1 MEPRR
6 GRPKKYELLVNNAQ
20 RAELERMAR
29 QSRSARSVAFRAR
42 IVLECAGGAS
52 NAAVAAKLRTTGFTV
67 GLWRNRFIAEGV
79 VGLGDEPRPG
89 APREIGDEKV
99 EQVVRLTLE
108 KTPKGATHWSSRMLA
123 ARTGLSQSTIS
134 RIWRAFG
141 LKPHRTESFQ
151 LSTDPLLIDKVRDIV
166 GLYLD
171 PPHHALVLCVDEKS
185 QIQALSRTQPVLPM
199 RAGQQERRT
208 HDYKRHGVTSL
219 FAALDIATGSVLGK
233 CYRRHRS
240 VEFLDFLKK
249 IDNAVPGDLDIHL
262 VLDNY
267 GTHKTAMVRQWLQ
280 KRPRYHLHFTPTH
293 ASWLNQVERWFALL
307 TQRQIKRGSHRSVQ
321 ELETAIREFVAA
333 HNQHPK
339 PFRWTKSA
347 DQIPRLH
354 RSLRHFHSRC
364 SLTCNLY
371 EKSMTQETSLF
382 FGPNDGS
389 QLSCASKSLIVRF
402 TPCDDS
408 AMTLQ

>member
-1 MEPRR
+1 MKPRR
-6 GRPKKYELLVNNAQ
+6 GRRKKHELLVSAGQ
-20 RAELERMAR
+20 RAELERIAR

-42 IVLECAGGAS
+42 IVLASAKGAS
-52 NAAVAAKLRTTGFTV
+52 NAAVAANLHSTGFTV
-67 GLWRNRFIAEGV
+67 GLWRNRFIAEGIA
-79 VGLGDEPRPG
+79 GLGDEPRPG
-89 APREIGDEKV
+89 APREIGDE
-99 EQVVRLTLE
+99 EIERVVRLTLE

-185 QIQALSRTQPVLPM
+185 QIQALSRTQSVLPM

-249 IDNAVPGDLDIHL
+249 IDGAVPADLDIHL

-267 GTHKTAMVRQWLQ
+267 GTHKTALVRQWLQ
-280 KRPRYHLHFTPTH
+280 KKPRYHLHFTPTH

-321 ELETAIREFVAA
+321 ELETAIREFIAA
-333 HNQHPK
+333 HNQQPQ

-347 DQIPRLH
+347 DQILASVARFATTTLAA
-354 RSLRHFHSRC
+354 HSAPTYTR
-364 SLTCNLY
+364 N
-371 EKSMTQETSLF
+371 Q
-382 FGPNDGS
+382 
-389 QLSCASKSLIVRF
+389 
-402 TPCDDS
+402 
-408 AMTLQ
+408 

>member
-1 MEPRR
+1 MESVR
-6 GRPKKYELLVNNAQ
+6 GRPKKHELVVSPAQ
-20 RAELERMAR
+20 RVELERIAR
-29 QSRSARSVAFRAR
+29 QSRMSRSAAFRAR
-42 IVLECAGGAS
+42 IILECAREAS

-79 VGLGDEPRPG
+79 AGLGDEPRPG
-89 APREIGDEKV
+89 APREIGDEKI
-99 EQVVRLTLE
+99 ERVVRLTLE

-123 ARTGLSQSTIS
+123 AKTGLSQSTVS

-141 LKPHRTESFQ
+141 LKPHRVEGFQ
-151 LSTDPLLIDKVRDIV
+151 LSSDPLLIDKVRDIV

-171 PPHHALVLCVDEKS
+171 PPHHALILCVDEKS

-199 RAGQQERRT
+199 RVGELERRT
-208 HDYKRHGVTSL
+208 HDYTRHGVTSL

-240 VEFLDFLKK
+240 IEFLDFLKK
-249 IDNAVPGDLDIHL
+249 IDAAVPPDLDIHL

-267 GTHKTAMVRQWLQ
+267 GTHKTALVRRWLL

-307 TQRQIKRGSHRSVQ
+307 TQRQIKRGSHASVQ
-321 ELETAIREFVAA
+321 ELEDAIREFIKV
-333 HNQHPK
+333 HNQQPK

-347 DQIPRLH
+347 DQILASIARFAT
-354 RSLRHFHSRC
+354 ST
-364 SLTCNLY
+364 LTAHAPAVYTGN
-371 EKSMTQETSLF
+371 Q
-382 FGPNDGS
+382 
-389 QLSCASKSLIVRF
+389 
-402 TPCDDS
+402 
-408 AMTLQ
+408 

>member
-6 GRPKKYELLVNNAQ
+6 GRPKKQELIVTEEQRSDLSRLAAQ
-20 RAELERMAR
+20 
-29 QSRSARSVAFRAR
+29 ARSNRKVAFRAR
-42 IVLECAGGAS
+42 IVLGCASGSS

-67 GLWRNRFIAEGV
+67 GFWRNRFIAEGV
-79 VGLGDEPRPG
+79 AGLGDEPRPG

-99 EQVVRLTLE
+99 AQVVRLTLE

-151 LSTDPLLIDKVRDIV
+151 LSSDPLLIEKVRDIV
-166 GLYLD
+166 GLYME

-199 RAGQQERRT
+199 RAGQIERRT
-208 HDYKRHGVTSL
+208 HDYKRHGTTSL
-219 FAALDIATGSVLGK
+219 FAALDVATGQVLGK

-240 VEFLDFLKK
+240 VEFLNFLKR
-249 IDNAVPGDLDIHL
+249 IDAAVPVDLDIHL

-267 GTHKTAMVRQWLQ
+267 GTHKTALVRNWLQ

-321 ELETAIREFVAA
+321 ELEKAIRKFIAA
-333 HNQHPK
+333 HNQQPA

-347 DQIPRLH
+347 DQI
-354 RSLRHFHSRC
+354 
-364 SLTCNLY
+364 LT
-371 EKSMTQETSLF
+371 SIARFATQTLET
-382 FGPNDGS
+382 NNARN
-389 QLSCASKSLIVRF
+389 Q
-402 TPCDDS
+402 
-408 AMTLQ
+408 

>member
-1 MEPRR
+1 MEPIR
-6 GRPKKYELLVNNAQ
+6 GRPKKHELVVSPAQ
-20 RAELERMAR
+20 KAELERIAR
-29 QSRSARSVAFRAR
+29 QSRSSRSSAFRAR
-42 IVLECAGGAS
+42 IVLECTGGAS

-79 VGLGDEPRPG
+79 AGLGDEPRPG
-89 APREIGDEKV
+89 APRQIGDEKI
-99 EQVVRLTLE
+99 ERLVRLTLE

-123 ARTGLSQSTIS
+123 AKTGLSQSTIS

-141 LKPHRTESFQ
+141 LKPHRAEGFQ
-151 LSTDPLLIDKVRDIV
+151 LSSDPLLIDKVRDIV

-199 RAGQQERRT
+199 RVGQLGRRT

-219 FAALDIATGSVLGK
+219 FAALDIATGNVLDK

-240 VEFLDFLKK
+240 IEFLDFLKK
-249 IDNAVPGDLDIHL
+249 IDATVPADLDVHL

-267 GTHKTAMVRQWLQ
+267 GTHKTALVRRWLQ
-280 KRPRYHLHFTPTH
+280 KRARYHLHFTPTH

-307 TQRQIKRGSHRSVQ
+307 TQRQIKRGSHNSVQ
-321 ELETAIREFVAA
+321 ELEQAIREFITA
-333 HNQHPK
+333 NNRQPK

-347 DQIPRLH
+347 DQILASIARFATSTLAVHAP
-354 RSLRHFHSRC
+354 
-364 SLTCNLY
+364 
-371 EKSMTQETSLF
+371 ETYAR
-382 FGPNDGS
+382 N
-389 QLSCASKSLIVRF
+389 Q
-402 TPCDDS
+402 
-408 AMTLQ
+408 

>member
-6 GRPKKYELLVNNAQ
+6 GRPKKHELEVSALQ
-20 RAELERMAR
+20 RVELERIAR

-108 KTPKGATHWSSRMLA
+108 KTPRGTTHWSSRMLA

-185 QIQALSRTQPVLPM
+185 QIQALSRTQPVLAM
-199 RAGQQERRT
+199 RAGQMERRT

-249 IDNAVPGDLDIHL
+249 IDGAVPADLDIHL

-267 GTHKTAMVRQWLQ
+267 GTHKTALVRQWLQ
-280 KRPRYHLHFTPTH
+280 KRPRYYMHFTPTH

-307 TQRQIKRGSHRSVQ
+307 TQRQIKRGSHRNVH
-321 ELETAIREFVAA
+321 ELETAIREFISV
-333 HNQHPK
+333 HNQQPK
-339 PFRWTKSA
+339 PFQWTKSA
-347 DQIPRLH
+347 DQILASIARFATSTLAA
-354 RSLRHFHSRC
+354 HSR
-364 SLTCNLY
+364 
-371 EKSMTQETSLF
+371 
-382 FGPNDGS
+382 
-389 QLSCASKSLIVRF
+389 AI
-402 TPCDDS
+402 S
-408 AMTLQ
+408 ARNQ

>member
-1 MEPRR
+1 MDTRR
-6 GRPKKYELLVNNAQ
+6 GRPKKRELVVSAAQ
-20 RAELERMAR
+20 RVELERIAR
-29 QSRSARSVAFRAR
+29 QSRSARSAAFRAR
-42 IVLECAGGAS
+42 IILECAAGAS

-67 GLWRNRFIAEGV
+67 GLWRNRFISEGV
-79 VGLGDEPRPG
+79 AGLGDEPRPG

-99 EQVVRLTLE
+99 ERVVQMTLE

-141 LKPHRTESFQ
+141 LKPHRAEGFQ
-151 LSTDPLLIDKVRDIV
+151 LSSDPLLIDKVRDIV

-199 RAGQQERRT
+199 RVGQLERRT
-208 HDYKRHGVTSL
+208 HDYTRHGVTSL
-219 FAALDIATGSVLGK
+219 FAALDIATGNVLGK

-240 VEFLDFLKK
+240 VEFLDFLNK
-249 IDNAVPGDLDIHL
+249 IDAAVPADLDIHL

-267 GTHKTAMVRQWLQ
+267 GTHKTMLVHRWLL

-307 TQRQIKRGSHRSVQ
+307 TERQIKRGSHRSVHD
-321 ELETAIREFVAA
+321 LEDAIREFIKV
-333 HNQHPK
+333 HNQQPK

-347 DQIPRLH
+347 DQIMASITRFAT
-354 RSLRHFHSRC
+354 ST
-364 SLTCNLY
+364 LTAHAPAVY
-371 EKSMTQETSLF
+371 TRDQ
-382 FGPNDGS
+382 
-389 QLSCASKSLIVRF
+389 
-402 TPCDDS
+402 
-408 AMTLQ
+408 

>member
-1 MEPRR
+1 MESRR
-6 GRPKKYELLVNNAQ
+6 GRPKKHQLVVSTAQ
-20 RAELERMAR
+20 RTELERIAR
-29 QSRSARSVAFRAR
+29 QSRSSRSAAFRAR

-67 GLWRNRFIAEGV
+67 GLWRNRFIADGIA
-79 VGLGDEPRPG
+79 GLGDEPRPG
-89 APREIGDEKV
+89 APREIGDEKI
-99 EQVVRLTLE
+99 ERVVRLTLE

-134 RIWRAFG
+134 RVWRAFG
-141 LKPHRTESFQ
+141 LKPHRTEGFQ
-151 LSTDPLLIDKVRDIV
+151 LSSDPLLIDKVRDIV

-171 PPHHALVLCVDEKS
+171 PPHRALVLCVDEKS

-199 RAGQQERRT
+199 RVGQLERRT

-219 FAALDIATGSVLGK
+219 FAALDIATGNVLGQ

-240 VEFLDFLKK
+240 VEFLAFLKK
-249 IDNAVPGDLDIHL
+249 IDAAVPADLDIHL

-267 GTHKTAMVRQWLQ
+267 GTHKTALVRRWLQ

-307 TQRQIKRGSHRSVQ
+307 TQRQIKRGSHTSVQ
-321 ELETAIREFVAA
+321 ELEAAIREFITI
-333 HNQHPK
+333 HNQQPK

-347 DQIPRLH
+347 DQIL
-354 RSLRHFHSRC
+354 
-364 SLTCNLY
+364 
-371 EKSMTQETSLF
+371 
-382 FGPNDGS
+382 
-389 QLSCASKSLIVRF
+389 ASIARF
-402 TPCDDS
+402 AIS
-408 AMTLQ
+408 TLAAHAPDTYARNQ

>member
-1 MEPRR
+1 MEPCR
-6 GRPKKYELLVNNAQ
+6 GRPKKHELVVSPAQ

-29 QSRSARSVAFRAR
+29 GSRSARSVAFRAR

-52 NAAVAAKLRTTGFTV
+52 NAAVAARLRTTGFTV

-89 APREIGDEKV
+89 APREIGDEKI

-123 ARTGLSQSTIS
+123 AKTGLSQSTIS

-151 LSTDPLLIDKVRDIV
+151 LSSDPLLIDKVRDIV

-199 RAGQQERRT
+199 RAGQRERRT
-208 HDYKRHGVTSL
+208 HDYKRHDVTSL

-249 IDNAVPGDLDIHL
+249 IDAAVPVGLDVHL

-267 GTHKTAMVRQWLQ
+267 GTHKTALIRQWLQ
-280 KRPRYHLHFTPTH
+280 KRSRYHLHFTPTH

-307 TQRQIKRGSHRSVQ
+307 TQRQIKRGSHSSVQ
-321 ELETAIREFVAA
+321 ELETAIREFIVA
-333 HNQHPK
+333 HNQHAK
-339 PFRWTKSA
+339 PFRWAKSA
-347 DQIPRLH
+347 DQILASIAR
-354 RSLRHFHSRC
+354 FA
-364 SLTCNLY
+364 
-371 EKSMTQETSLF
+371 TS
-382 FGPNDGS
+382 
-389 QLSCASKSLIVRF
+389 
-402 TPCDDS
+402 
-408 AMTLQ
+408 TLAAHARATYTRNQ

>member
-6 GRPKKYELLVNNAQ
+6 GRPKQHELVLGDVQ

-29 QSRSARSVAFRAR
+29 QSRVARSVAFRAR
-42 IVLECAGGAS
+42 IVLECAVGAS

-67 GLWRNRFIAEGV
+67 GFWRNRFIAEGL

-151 LSTDPLLIDKVRDIV
+151 LSADPLLIDKVRDIV

-199 RAGQQERRT
+199 RAGQLERRT
-208 HDYKRHGVTSL
+208 PDYKRHGVTSL
-219 FAALDIATGSVLGK
+219 FAALDIATGSILGK

-240 VEFLDFLKK
+240 LEFLDFLKK
-249 IDNAVPGDLDIHL
+249 IDGAVPAELDIHL

-267 GTHKTAMVRQWLQ
+267 STHKTALIRHWLQ

-321 ELETAIREFVAA
+321 ELEAAIKGFIAA
-333 HNQHPK
+333 HNKQPK

-347 DQIPRLH
+347 DHILASIARFATATLDA
-354 RSLRHFHSRC
+354 HSATISTR
-364 SLTCNLY
+364 N
-371 EKSMTQETSLF
+371 Q
-382 FGPNDGS
+382 
-389 QLSCASKSLIVRF
+389 
-402 TPCDDS
+402 
-408 AMTLQ
+408 

>member
-6 GRPKKYELLVNNAQ
+6 GRPKMHELVVSPEQ
-20 RAELERMAR
+20 KAELERMAR

-42 IVLECAGGAS
+42 IILECLSGAS

-67 GLWRNRFIAEGV
+67 GLWRNRFIAEGI

-89 APREIGDEKV
+89 APREIGDEKI

-108 KTPKGATHWSSRMLA
+108 RTPKGVTHWSSRMLA
-123 ARTGLSQSTIS
+123 TKTGLSQSTIS
-134 RIWRAFG
+134 RVWRAFG

-199 RAGQQERRT
+199 RAGQLERRT

-219 FAALDIATGSVLGK
+219 FAALDIATGNVLGK

-240 VEFLDFLKK
+240 VEFLDFLKR
-249 IDNAVPGDLDIHL
+249 IDGAAPADMEIHL

-267 GTHKTAMVRQWLQ
+267 GTHKTALVRKWLH

-307 TQRQIKRGSHRSVQ
+307 TQRQIKPGSHRSIQ
-321 ELETAIREFVAA
+321 ELEAAIREFIAA
-333 HNQHPK
+333 HNKQPK

-347 DQIPRLH
+347 DQIL
-354 RSLRHFHSRC
+354 
-364 SLTCNLY
+364 
-371 EKSMTQETSLF
+371 
-382 FGPNDGS
+382 
-389 QLSCASKSLIVRF
+389 ASIARF
-402 TPCDDS
+402 AT
-408 AMTLQ
+408 ATLAAHTTDTYTRNQ

>member
-1 MEPRR
+1 MEPCR
-6 GRPKKYELLVNNAQ
+6 GRPKKHELLVNNLQ
-20 RAELERMAR
+20 RVELERMAR
-29 QSRSARSVAFRAR
+29 QSRSARSAAFRAR

-151 LSTDPLLIDKVRDIV
+151 LSMDPLLIDKVRDIV

-208 HDYKRHGVTSL
+208 HDSKRHGVTSL

-249 IDNAVPGDLDIHL
+249 IDSAVPVDLDIHL

-267 GTHKTAMVRQWLQ
+267 GTHKTALVRQWLR
-280 KRPRYHLHFTPTH
+280 KRTRYHLHFTPTH

-321 ELETAIREFVAA
+321 ELEAAIRQFIAA
-333 HNQHPK
+333 HNQQPK

-347 DQIPRLH
+347 DQILASIARFATATLAA
-354 RSLRHFHSRC
+354 HS
-364 SLTCNLY
+364 NH
-371 EKSMTQETSLF
+371 TSTR
-382 FGPNDGS
+382 N
-389 QLSCASKSLIVRF
+389 Q
-402 TPCDDS
+402 
-408 AMTLQ
+408 

>member
-6 GRPKKYELLVNNAQ
+6 GRPKKHELEVSALQKV
-20 RAELERMAR
+20 ELERIAR
-29 QSRSARSVAFRAR
+29 QSRRARSVAFRAR

-79 VGLGDEPRPG
+79 AGLGDDPRPG

-108 KTPKGATHWSSRMLA
+108 KTPKGTTHWSSRMLA

-199 RAGQQERRT
+199 RAGQMERRT

-249 IDNAVPGDLDIHL
+249 IDGAVPADLDIHL

-267 GTHKTAMVRQWLQ
+267 GTHKTALVRQWLQ
-280 KRPRYHLHFTPTH
+280 KRPRYHMHFTPTH

-307 TQRQIKRGSHRSVQ
+307 TQRQIKRGSHRNVH
-321 ELETAIREFVAA
+321 ELETAIREFISV
-333 HNQHPK
+333 HNQQPK
-339 PFRWTKSA
+339 PFQWTKSA
-347 DQIPRLH
+347 DQLLASIARFATSTLAA
-354 RSLRHFHSRC
+354 HSR
-364 SLTCNLY
+364 
-371 EKSMTQETSLF
+371 
-382 FGPNDGS
+382 
-389 QLSCASKSLIVRF
+389 AI
-402 TPCDDS
+402 S
-408 AMTLQ
+408 ARNQ